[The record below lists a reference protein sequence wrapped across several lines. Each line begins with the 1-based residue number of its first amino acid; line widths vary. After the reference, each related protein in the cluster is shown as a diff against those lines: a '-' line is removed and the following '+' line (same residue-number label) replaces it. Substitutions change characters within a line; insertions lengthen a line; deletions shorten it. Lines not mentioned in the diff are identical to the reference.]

1 MRILIVS
8 NTYPPADIS
17 GVGALVYELAHQLGA
32 KGHGVVVL
40 TRKAP
45 AGDPYAVGTAG
56 PKLLYPLLAGWR
68 YLRLLGSSPFD
79 LVHVHESD
87 GFLVV
92 FLLRLLRLFG
102 GRPRLVSTLQVSYR
116 QERLMVR
123 PVRAAGSADDGRVLS
138 LPTLGE
144 RLFAYVR
151 APLHALLGRLT
162 CWLSDALVAPSRVT
176 AGELEADYGAR
187 GVRVIYN
194 GIRAEDLEEA
204 GRRRADAPERP
215 PTVLYVGRLR
225 TRKAVAVLLEAFLE
239 VRRHRLAAAQPAA
252 RLVVVGDGEQLP
264 ALEARKRELGFG
276 DEVTFTGA
284 LPRQRLLEVYQ
295 AADVY
300 CLPSLYEGFPVAI
313 LEAMAAAL
321 PVVATRVSG
330 IPEAV
335 TPGETGELVEPE
347 DVAGLA
353 AALSAVL
360 ADPVRARAMGERGR
374 AILAERFSIDAVAR
388 EYLEL
393 WQELLP
399 PGKSGPKG
407 AT

>member
-1 MRILIVS
+1 VAVLRILIVS

-40 TRKAP
+40 TRRAP
-45 AGDPYAVGTAG
+45 AGDPYAVGTEG

-68 YLRLLGSSPFD
+68 YLRLLSGGGFD

-92 FLLRLLRLFG
+92 LLLRLLRLFG
-102 GRPRLVSTLQVSYR
+102 GRARLVSTLQVSYR
-116 QERLMVR
+116 QERLVVR
-123 PVRAAGSADDGRVLS
+123 PVRAAGPMDDGSLLS
-138 LPTLGE
+138 VPTRGE
-144 RLFAYVR
+144 KVFAWVR
-151 APLHALLGRLT
+151 APLHAFLGRLT
-162 CWLSDALVAPSRVT
+162 CWLSDALVTVSDVT
-176 AGELEADYGAR
+176 AGELRADYGAH

-194 GIRAEDLEEA
+194 GIRAADLEAA
-204 GRRRADAPERP
+204 GRRRAAGPERP

-225 TRKAVAVLLEAFLE
+225 TRKAVAVLLEAFAL
-239 VRRHRLAAAQPAA
+239 VRRAIPAA
-252 RLVVVGDGEQLP
+252 RLVVVGDGEQQP
-264 ALEARKRELGFG
+264 ALEARKNELGFG
-276 DEVTFTGA
+276 SEVAFTGA
-284 LPRQRLLEVYQ
+284 LPRQRLLEVYE

-335 TPGETGELVEPE
+335 FPGENGELVEPE
-347 DVAGLA
+347 DVHGLA
-353 AALSAVL
+353 AALADLL
-360 ADPVRARAMGERGR
+360 ADPARARALGERGR
-374 AILAERFSIDAVAR
+374 QILAERFSIEAVAR
-388 EYLEL
+388 DYLEL

-399 PGKSGPKG
+399 PGTDGPKG

>member
-32 KGHGVVVL
+32 QGHGVVVL

-45 AGDPYAVGTAG
+45 AGDPYAVGTEG

-68 YLRLLGSSPFD
+68 YLRLLRGGGFD

-92 FLLRLLRLFG
+92 LLLRLLRLFG
-102 GRPRLVSTLQVSYR
+102 GRARLVSTLQVSYR
-116 QERLMVR
+116 QERLVVR
-123 PVRAAGSADDGRVLS
+123 PVRAAGPLDDGRVLS
-138 LPTLGE
+138 VPTAGE
-144 RLFAYVR
+144 RVFAWVR

-162 CWLSDALVAPSRVT
+162 CRLSDALVSVSRVT

-194 GIRAEDLEEA
+194 GIRAADLEEA
-204 GRRRADAPERP
+204 GRRRAAGPERS

-225 TRKAVAVLLEAFLE
+225 TRKAVAVLLEAFAKVL
-239 VRRHRLAAAQPAA
+239 RQLPSA
-252 RLVVVGDGEQLP
+252 RLVVVGDGEQQA
-264 ALEARKRELGFG
+264 ALEKRRRELGFG
-276 DEVTFTGA
+276 EEVTFTGA

-335 TPGETGELVEPE
+335 IPGETGELVEPE
-347 DVAGLA
+347 DVAALA
-353 AALSAVL
+353 AALAGLL
-360 ADPVRARAMGERGR
+360 ADPARARALGEAGR
-374 AILAERFSIDAVAR
+374 VMLAERFSIDVVAR

-399 PGKSGPKG
+399 PGKGGPKG

>member
-68 YLRLLGSSPFD
+68 YLRLLSGGPFD

-92 FLLRLLRLFG
+92 LLLRLLRLFG

-123 PVRAAGSADDGRVLS
+123 PVRAAGSTDDGRVLS
-138 LPTLGE
+138 VPTAGE
-144 RLFAYVR
+144 RVFAFVR
-151 APLHALLGRLT
+151 APLHAVLGRLT
-162 CWLSDALVAPSRVT
+162 CWMSDALVAPSRVT

-194 GIRAEDLEEA
+194 GIRAADLEEA
-204 GRRRADAPERP
+204 GRRRAAGPARP
-215 PTVLYVGRLR
+215 PTVLYVG
-225 TRKAVAVLLEAFLE
+225 
-239 VRRHRLAAAQPAA
+239 

-276 DEVTFTGA
+276 DEVSFTGA

-335 TPGETGELVEPE
+335 IPGETGELVEPE
-347 DVAGLA
+347 DVAALA
-353 AALSAVL
+353 AALAGIL
-360 ADPVRARAMGERGR
+360 ADPARARALGEAGR
-374 AILAERFSIDAVAR
+374 EMLARRFSIDAVAR
-388 EYLEL
+388 DYLEL
-393 WQELLP
+393 WQELLQ
-399 PGKSGPKG
+399 PGKGGPKG